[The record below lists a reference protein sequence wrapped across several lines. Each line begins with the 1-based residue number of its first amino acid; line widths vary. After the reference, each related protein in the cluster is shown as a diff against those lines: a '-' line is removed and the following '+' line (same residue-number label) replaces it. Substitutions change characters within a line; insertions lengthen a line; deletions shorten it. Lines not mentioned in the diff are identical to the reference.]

1 MIFAAVGHELEKSM
15 NFSCAACSTAKYV
28 LLSPSHSCRMLLR
41 ILSGFS
47 HTHLPLPAF
56 SGFLLQVDHHRH
68 CFNIFHAY
76 FGCGFDSRIDA
87 QWSNSVSGGHIF
99 LPCHKTPLANMFWPL
114 ENLTYLSCDATIT
127 AVPIVRL
134 ATNGALSIL
143 ISSPWNLSAAPSGS
157 P

>member
-1 MIFAAVGHELEKSM
+1 M

-28 LLSPSHSCRMLLR
+28 LRSPSNSCRMLLR

-47 HTHLPLPAF
+47 HTHLLLPAL

-76 FGCGFDSRIDA
+76 FWMWILIPRIDS

-99 LPCHKTPLANMFWPL
+99 LPCHNTPLANMFWPFG
-114 ENLTYLSCDATIT
+114 ESPYLSCDATIT